1 MLDIFNYS
9 QHKVHLLYIVK
20 SEFQD
25 EILKLPKIIV
35 HNVNTL
41 LQFYV
46 AIEALLWTNVYI
58 GLNIKSMIGQKH
70 SINLQ

>member
-25 EILKLPKIIV
+25 EISKLPKTIV
-35 HNVNTL
+35 YNVNVL
-41 LQFYV
+41 LKFYV
-46 AIEALLWTNVYI
+46 GI
-58 GLNIKSMIGQKH
+58 
-70 SINLQ
+70 